1 MIRRRWRGDKT
12 TNSLELFLRC
22 FSFIKIYEYHYKTIT
37 IMSLVN
43 ENIRSFTG
51 LVKWVWLVSIFL
63 IVMDV
68 AFLKFGVVEV
78 SLKCRLIKII
88 SNGCV
93 Y

>member
-1 MIRRRWRGDKT
+1 
-12 TNSLELFLRC
+12 
-22 FSFIKIYEYHYKTIT
+22 
-37 IMSLVN
+37 MSLVN
-43 ENIRSFTG
+43 EHIRRFTG
-51 LVKWVWLVSIFL
+51 LVKWVWLAYLASIFL

-88 SNGCV
+88 SNGYV